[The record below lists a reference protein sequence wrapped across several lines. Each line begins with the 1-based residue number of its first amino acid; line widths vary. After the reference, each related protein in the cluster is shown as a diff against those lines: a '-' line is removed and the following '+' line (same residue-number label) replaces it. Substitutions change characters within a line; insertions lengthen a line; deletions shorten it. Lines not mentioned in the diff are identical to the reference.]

1 MDTYIRE
8 LIDEMKRVH
17 HLHMKVGAQYMSTSA
32 ISKDQ
37 AILLYFIKKGKMSQ
51 KEIAKELHIRESTLS
66 VIKCITSAP
75 QNVLAYLLG
84 YFFGTYLGCYIEE
97 KLALGT
103 NMITCITTNNSLPT
117 MLRKNG
123 YLVTTI
129 DGYGLEKQNVLLII
143 ISRKKVYKLTKL
155 IKSVDKKSVI
165 TLNNINY
172 FNK

>member
-66 VIKCITSAP
+66 VRLDRLEKAGLITREADSIDKRTHTIKLTEE
-75 QNVLAYLLG
+75 G
-84 YFFGTYLGCYIEE
+84 HE
-97 KLALGT
+97 KLEQGLNLVKRFQSET
-103 NMITCITTNNSLPT
+103 Y
-117 MLRKNG
+117 KN
-123 YLVTTI
+123 
-129 DGYGLEKQNVLLII
+129 
-143 ISRKKVYKLTKL
+143 LTKEDYEHL
-155 IKSVDKKSVI
+155 MHILHVI
-165 TLNNINY
+165 GDNLERMEE
-172 FNK
+172 

>member
-1 MDTYIRE
+1 MNFTIIFICKIIENILGTLR
-8 LIDEMKRVH
+8 IIF
-17 HLHMKVGAQYMSTSA
+17 
-32 ISKDQ
+32 ISSHKKILGSIINSII
-37 AILLYFIKKGKMSQ
+37 AILWLF
-51 KEIAKELHIRESTLS
+51 STLS

-155 IKSVDKKSVI
+155 IKSVDKKSAI

>member
-1 MDTYIRE
+1 MNFTIIFICKIIENILGTLR
-8 LIDEMKRVH
+8 IIF
-17 HLHMKVGAQYMSTSA
+17 
-32 ISKDQ
+32 ISSHKKILGSIINSII
-37 AILLYFIKKGKMSQ
+37 AILWLF
-51 KEIAKELHIRESTLS
+51 STLS